1 MTMDD
6 GDDDDDSDDDDD
18 DNGDD
23 HDDDLVCRRCRS
35 AAATRTGATVGQNQG
50 DHNHYDHG
58 DYYQYCDDY
67 DQDHNDGD
75 HDYYDH
81 DCADFND

>member
-1 MTMDD
+1 MTITVMT
-6 GDDDDDSDDDDD
+6 DDDDNGDDDDDD

-23 HDDDLVCRRCRS
+23 DSDDDLVCRRCRS

-58 DYYQYCDDY
+58 DYDFFLSTYIY
-67 DQDHNDGD
+67 GD
-75 HDYYDH
+75 KEKF
-81 DCADFND
+81 CIIGFS